1 MKIDFVIA
9 SLSGGGAERVMVL
22 LANKL
27 SSLGYRVNIIT
38 FSPGLA
44 YDLDDDVELT
54 NLHKSRIKNHS
65 LRRFVSLL
73 RYYKTKENR
82 PDVVISFITLIN
94 LITIIAAK
102 LFNIKVICSEHNSYL
117 RAQSPVALTR
127 FTRKVFYPKADF
139 VTVLT
144 AFDVPYYESLKVNV
158 KVMPNPCTFEPNV
171 LEGLEKN
178 KTILAVGSLDRYH
191 HKGFDNLIDIADRV
205 LRKRP
210 EWKLKII
217 GGGDQGLKFLQEKV
231 EKLNLQDSIIFTGF
245 RTDVKEIMA
254 QSEVFIL
261 SSRYEGL
268 PMVLLEAMSQGMAC
282 IAYDCKT
289 GPSDIIVDNKN
300 GILVE
305 DQNLDQMSIQLANLL
320 DDQNLRESLSEN
332 GINSLKNFS
341 IDSVISKW
349 EVLFD
354 SLKD

>member
-1 MKIDFVIA
+1 M
-9 SLSGGGAERVMVL
+9 
-22 LANKL
+22 
-27 SSLGYRVNIIT
+27 
-38 FSPGLA
+38 
-44 YDLDDDVELT
+44 
-54 NLHKSRIKNHS
+54 
-65 LRRFVSLL
+65 
-73 RYYKTKENR
+73 
-82 PDVVISFITLIN
+82 
-94 LITIIAAK
+94 
-102 LFNIKVICSEHNSYL
+102 
-117 RAQSPVALTR
+117 
-127 FTRKVFYPKADF
+127 
-139 VTVLT
+139 
-144 AFDVPYYESLKVNV
+144 PYYESLKVNV